1 MKLNAGKRILMF
13 FHWLLSL
20 LICAAFAAWI
30 IAPEWA
36 TGLYNRVFGRLS
48 ATQVMIVGIA
58 ILAIYVLLT
67 VVQACIIFHRGKRY
81 DRGFITVDSSD
92 TGRVRIAV
100 SAIEQMVRQSVI
112 SIDGLSDMKI
122 GIDSRDDAIGIN
134 IAASLQNGC
143 HVPTVTVNMQRAIRQ
158 FVEMNC
164 GVAVRSVSISI
175 NAVTAAP
182 DAGRR
187 WGRRKDDV
195 KGAEPPTAYV
205 PVTPAYPPAAEPVA
219 EPVESAAEAVAAPA
233 EEPAAEPTVSAEPE
247 DEPAF
252 IPDPEPIRLHFDHLP
267 ETPDNDAAE
276 EVEAPETP
284 DD

>member
-1 MKLNAGKRILMF
+1 MF
-13 FHWLLSL
+13 FHWLFSL

-30 IAPEWA
+30 IIPDRAMA
-36 TGLYNRVFGRLS
+36 LYNRVFGGLT
-48 ATQVMIVGIA
+48 ATQTMIIGIA
-58 ILAIYVLLT
+58 VLAIYVLLT

-122 GIDSRDDAIGIN
+122 GIDSRDDAIAIN
-134 IAASLQNGC
+134 INATLQNGC
-143 HVPTVTVNMQRAIRQ
+143 HVPTITVNMQRAIRQ

-175 NAVTAAP
+175 NAVTASP
-182 DAGRR
+182 DTGRR
-187 WGRRKDDV
+187 WGRRRDDV
-195 KGAEPPTAYV
+195 K
-205 PVTPAYPPAAEPVA
+205 PVGTPAPSYTPVAPDYAPAAEP
-219 EPVESAAEAVAAPA
+219 AAPA
-233 EEPAAEPTVSAEPE
+233 PEPAAEPEPVAETLAEPE
-247 DEPAF
+247 ALKEDAEPVI

-267 ETPDNDAAE
+267 EAGAEDAAE
-276 EVEAPETP
+276 ACEAPQTP